1 MARMPIRESGTM
13 NAMDPQRY
21 GELTDEFEQMYSSE
35 GSVADGTVIVCGR
48 YLEHCVEEMFRYLIS
63 PN

>member
-1 MARMPIRESGTM
+1 
-13 NAMDPQRY
+13 MDPQRY
-21 GELTDEFEQMYSSE
+21 GDLTDEFEQMYSSE
-35 GSVADGTVIVCGR
+35 GAVVDGTVIVCGR